1 MPTKPHDDV
10 KPPLP
15 NDGVRIRPLAPGD
28 LDAIVEIDKAV
39 AGRSRRG
46 FYEKRLAH
54 LAREPSAFVA
64 LAAERNARLVGF
76 VFARV
81 YEGEFGGEV
90 PEAALDAIGVAAESR
105 HSRVGR
111 QLIDAMS
118 AAMRIHGIKEI
129 STQADWT
136 DTELTGFFARMKF
149 VLAPR
154 IVLERSVGET
164 NAD

>member
-1 MPTKPHDDV
+1 MPRKPPDDA

-15 NDGVRIRPLAPGD
+15 SDGLRIRPLAPDD
-28 LDAIVEIDKAV
+28 LAAIVAIDKAV

-54 LAREPSAFVA
+54 LVREPSAFVA
-64 LAAERNARLVGF
+64 LAAERDSRLVGF

-81 YEGEFGGEV
+81 YEGEFGGAV
-90 PEAALDAIGVAAESR
+90 PEAALDAIGVAADAR
-105 HSRVGR
+105 RSRVGR
-111 QLIDAMS
+111 RLIDAMA
-118 AAMRIHGIKEI
+118 AAMRIHGITEI

-136 DTELTGFFARMKF
+136 DTALTGFFARMNF
-149 VLAPR
+149 ALAPR
-154 IVLERSVGET
+154 IVLERSVAAP

>member
-1 MPTKPHDDV
+1 MPKKLHDDA

-15 NDGVRIRPLAPGD
+15 HDGVRIRQLAPGD
-28 LDAIVEIDKAV
+28 LDAIVAIDKAV

-64 LAAERNARLVGF
+64 LAAERDGRLVGF

-90 PEAALDAIGVAAESR
+90 PEAALDAIGIAPESR
-105 HSRVGR
+105 RSGLGR
-111 QLIDAMS
+111 RLIEAMS
-118 AAMRIHGIKEI
+118 AAMRIHGIKDI

-136 DTELTGFFARMKF
+136 DTALTGFFAGVKF

-154 IVLERSVGET
+154 IVLERSVAAT